1 MPCPKDIQI
10 NQCAR
15 MSLMLRR
22 APAASWLNDHWQN
35 EMKKIE
41 ECLNCGKCMTKCP
54 YHLNTPELLKKNVDE
69 IRLPFFFIKKKAQM
83 DLMRHV

>member
-1 MPCPKDIQI
+1 MIFVEDAVIVCLVPKDIQI

-35 EMKKIE
+35 EME
-41 ECLNCGKCMTKCP
+41 
-54 YHLNTPELLKKNVDE
+54 KNRRMFKLWKMYDKMS
-69 IRLPFFFIKKKAQM
+69 ISFK
-83 DLMRHV
+83 HT